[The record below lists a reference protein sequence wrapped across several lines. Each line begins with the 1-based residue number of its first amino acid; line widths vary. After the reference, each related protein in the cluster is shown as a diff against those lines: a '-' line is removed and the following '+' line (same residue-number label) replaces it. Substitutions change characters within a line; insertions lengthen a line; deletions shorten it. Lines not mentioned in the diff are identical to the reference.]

1 MKRTQTIIK
10 QGQISRHEAP
20 DAKGLVGDRV
30 QQLPIGSPRSPT
42 GPGAGEELQSLSVV
56 LNLEKQ
62 FALHPSPQVKEE
74 MVKDDEKEEM
84 GRQMETPGDMAR
96 EKESMF

>member
-1 MKRTQTIIK
+1 MRLQMQQAWWVTGSYNCPLVA
-10 QGQISRHEAP
+10 QGH
-20 DAKGLVGDRV
+20 
-30 QQLPIGSPRSPT
+30 PT

-62 FALHPSPQVKEE
+62 VALHTSPQVKEV

-84 GRQMETPGDMAR
+84 GRQMETPGDVAR
-96 EKESMF
+96 EKEGMF